1 MKTST
6 LAGMLAVLLLPAAAF
21 AQNAIDGTWKID
33 MNKVH
38 LPTKP
43 DVLVLKDGMFHCKTC
58 VPPID
63 VKADGTDQPVS
74 GHPYFDSIA
83 VNVVDEH
90 TVKETDKNNGKVVA
104 TETTTVAPDGKSAT
118 FQFSDSSASH
128 SAPVTG
134 KGSMT
139 RVAAGPAG
147 SHALSGSWRTRHI
160 DNMSDNAL
168 TMTFKQDGDMLS
180 MSSPTGQSY
189 SARLDGTDAPFKGD
203 PGVDSVSVRK
213 TGKHSYVETDK
224 RDGKVV
230 SVATMTLH
238 ADGRTMDVAVDNK
251 LRGATMSFVAMK
263 Q

>member
-1 MKTST
+1 
-6 LAGMLAVLLLPAAAF
+6 
-21 AQNAIDGTWKID
+21 
-33 MNKVH
+33 
-38 LPTKP
+38 
-43 DVLVLKDGMFHCKTC
+43 
-58 VPPID
+58 
-63 VKADGTDQPVS
+63 
-74 GHPYFDSIA
+74 
-83 VNVVDEH
+83 
-90 TVKETDKNNGKVVA
+90 
-104 TETTTVAPDGKSAT
+104 
-118 FQFSDSSASH
+118 
-128 SAPVTG
+128 
-134 KGSMT
+134 
-139 RVAAGPAG
+139 
-147 SHALSGSWRTRHI
+147 
-160 DNMSDNAL
+160 
-168 TMTFKQDGDMLS
+168 

>member
-83 VNVVDEH
+83 VNVVDAH
-90 TVKETDKNNGKVVA
+90 TVKETDKKNGKVVA

-134 KGSMT
+134 KGPP
-139 RVAAGPAG
+139 V
-147 SHALSGSWRTRHI
+147 RTRC
-160 DNMSDNAL
+160 
-168 TMTFKQDGDMLS
+168 
-180 MSSPTGQSY
+180 P
-189 SARLDGTDAPFKGD
+189 ARGVPGT
-203 PGVDSVSVRK
+203 S
-213 TGKHSYVETDK
+213 TTC
-224 RDGKVV
+224 
-230 SVATMTLH
+230 
-238 ADGRTMDVAVDNK
+238 RTT
-251 LRGATMSFVAMK
+251 R
-263 Q
+263 